1 MYNVYNTYHEL
12 YNIMHCKGQQEEEVS
27 ERERDYNS
35 KAMSLEIIII
45 IIYKKKSSFLTIF
58 VNHLFMDY

>member
-45 IIYKKKSSFLTIF
+45 IIYKKKFFSHNFC
-58 VNHLFMDY
+58 